1 MITRVTVFGGQGS
14 RFLFSKEAVSR
25 ALNNVRRSTKAA
37 FLLSR
42 CHAAFLDELLHF
54 QNNGAASVIDE
65 LKPVTR
71 PEDLLSPSISPD
83 NPIMQGVGLCV
94 YQLLEYLVYA
104 VPESLSLDS
113 ALPIQIDE
121 AVGFCSGVLPAVV
134 LCSSSTIRQYIDYGI
149 QAVRLAFW
157 IGYRVAEHCEG
168 QCGHGWMEFGP
179 WAMALT
185 GKQVDYEEVKKRVDS
200 FNAKVR

>member
-14 RFLFSKEAVSR
+14 RSLFSKEAVSR
-25 ALNNVRRSTKAA
+25 ALNNVRRSPTAA

-54 QNNGAASVIDE
+54 QNDFSASVIDE
-65 LKPVTR
+65 LTPLTR
-71 PEDLLSPSISPD
+71 PEDLLSPSVSPD

-94 YQLLEYLVYA
+94 HQLLEYLAYA
-104 VPESLSLDS
+104 VPESLSVDS
-113 ALPIQIDE
+113 TLPIQIDE

-134 LCSSSTIRQYIDYGI
+134 LCSSSTVRQYIDYGI

-157 IGYRVAEHCEG
+157 IGYRVAEHCEA
-168 QCGHGWMEFGP
+168 QYGHGWMEFGP

-185 GKQVDYEEVKKRVDS
+185 GRQLDHEEVKNRVES